1 MRDELTELLEWAD
14 LALASCTGVIE
25 DRVLDP
31 LIEAV
36 RAVRTRLAYPDEVMV
51 VALAGGTGSGKSSLF
66 NALAG
71 AELVDVGGM
80 RPTTSHAAAAIPS
93 SAGESVE
100 GYLDRLGI
108 GERHVYEGMGLCLL
122 DLPDTDSVE
131 TEHRHRAD
139 VLLPLVDVVLWVTD
153 PEKYRDARLHEEYLA
168 PMGRYS
174 EQLIVVLNQ
183 IDRLDAT
190 DLDDVLVDLETA
202 LDEDLLEDVVVVPIA
217 TAPPSGPPIGIDEL
231 RSLVE
236 EKRANRH
243 NLYSKLLTDL
253 EETSGSLSAEAGSGL
268 DFDAR
273 ADVVLA
279 QAVSA
284 LTEDRTGEAGDILTE
299 FLDALADDAGGPTGE
314 KLMSIAADIPAH
326 MLRIEKRL
334 PPARPGRRRGFL
346 RRRHPGPDDAPDRV
360 SLARMSL
367 SEAAIR
373 PARAVLARRA
383 LAVASVAEFAV
394 EVEDTRRRA
403 GLRHR
408 GSS

>member
-1 MRDELTELLEWAD
+1 MRDELTDLLERAD

-31 LIEAV
+31 LIGAV
-36 RAVRTRLAYPDEVMV
+36 RAVRTRLAYPDELMV
-51 VALAGGTGSGKSSLF
+51 VALSGGTGSGKSSLF
-66 NALAG
+66 NVLAG
-71 AELVDVGGM
+71 EELVDVGGM

-93 SAGESVE
+93 SAGDSVA

-131 TEHRHRAD
+131 TEHRHQVD
-139 VLLPLVDVVLWVTD
+139 VLLPLVDVVVWVTD

-174 EQLIVVLNQ
+174 EQLVIVLNQ
-183 IDRLDAT
+183 IDRLNAT
-190 DLDDVLVDLETA
+190 ELDDVLVDLETA
-202 LDEDLLEDVVVVPIA
+202 LDEDRLADVVVVPIA

-231 RSLVE
+231 RTVLE
-236 EKRANRH
+236 DKHGNRH
-243 NLYSKLLTDL
+243 TLYSKLLTDL
-253 EETSGSLSAEAGSGL
+253 AETSGSLSEEAGSGL

-273 ADVVLA
+273 ANVVLA
-279 QAVSA
+279 EAVSA
-284 LTEDRTGEAGDILTE
+284 LTEDRNAEAGDILTG
-299 FLDALADDAGGPTGE
+299 FLDALAVDAGGRTGE
-314 KLMSIAADIPAH
+314 KLKSIAADIPAH
-326 MLRIEKRL
+326 MLRIENRL
-334 PPARPGRRRGFL
+334 PPERPDRRRGLF
-346 RRRHPGPDDAPDRV
+346 RRRHPGPGAAPDRV
-360 SLARMSL
+360 SLARMLL

-383 LAVASVAEFAV
+383 LAVASVAEFAL
-394 EVEDTRRRA
+394 EVEETRRRA

-408 GSS
+408 EMS